1 MGFHKR
7 WINQDQLIASY
18 RISGIKGIENYFG
31 KADAFISED
40 DLSHDVVD
48 LFNSADLTDTER
60 WNEIS
65 MLVSIASIK
74 KSKYEKEEK
83 TITSS

>member
-7 WINQDQLIASY
+7 WICEEQLISSY
-18 RISGIKGIENYFG
+18 RISGIKGIEDYFG

-40 DLSHDVVD
+40 ELSHSVID
-48 LFNSADLTDTER
+48 LYNSDKLTSIEI

-65 MLVSIASIK
+65 RIVSIASIK
-74 KSKYEKEEK
+74 KWKYEKEEK
-83 TITSS
+83 TVTSS

>member
-7 WINQDQLIASY
+7 WICEEQLIERY
-18 RISGIKGIENYFG
+18 RESGIKGIEDYFG

-48 LFNSADLTDTER
+48 LYYSDKLSSIER

-65 MLVSIASIK
+65 MLVSMASMRK
-74 KSKYEKEEK
+74 RKYEKAV
-83 TITSS
+83 